1 MCIRDSRRCVRD
13 SERAAPASYVPAAPT
28 KLSDSARGGAG
39 VLRGV
44 AEQTMRMLRANAE
57 ALLTI
62 LEVLVG
68 NPLYEWARDAA
79 VQQRDPTPVGSH
91 TPAVVEGGGG
101 GGDDDR
107 NAHAELV
114 LLRIQQKLDGRVH
127 GGRERLA
134 IQGQVRQL
142 IDEARDPENLCRMY
156 HGWAAWL

>member
-1 MCIRDSRRCVRD
+1 
-13 SERAAPASYVPAAPT
+13 
-28 KLSDSARGGAG
+28 
-39 VLRGV
+39 
-44 AEQTMRMLRANAE
+44 MRMLRGNTE

-68 NPLYEWARDAA
+68 NPLYEWARDATA
-79 VQQRDPTPVGSH
+79 QQRNS
-91 TPAVVEGGGG
+91 TPASSLGPAGLDGGGAAVG
-101 GGDDDR
+101 DDR

>member
-1 MCIRDSRRCVRD
+1 
-13 SERAAPASYVPAAPT
+13 
-28 KLSDSARGGAG
+28 
-39 VLRGV
+39 
-44 AEQTMRMLRANAE
+44 MRMLRANAE

-91 TPAVVEGGGG
+91 APAVVEGGGG

-142 IDEARDPENLCRMY
+142 IDEARDPENSCRMY